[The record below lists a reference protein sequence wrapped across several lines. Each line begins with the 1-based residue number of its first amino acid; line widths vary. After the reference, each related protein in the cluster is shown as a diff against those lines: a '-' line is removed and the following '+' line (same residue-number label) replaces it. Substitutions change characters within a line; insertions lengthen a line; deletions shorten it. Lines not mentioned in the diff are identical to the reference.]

1 MKKFKEGDYD
11 LAQLMRDLSD
21 SLEREND
28 LKEQLKFAEEETR
41 VMRTKLSD
49 MEDENESL
57 NLQLQKLSSAKSGK
71 FLRKKDPSEKEVV
84 TEREHELRLEME
96 LAEQEIKVLRRKL
109 DDLEEDNELLMK
121 QIKEIQRLIEG
132 SGRRDRDDDD
142 TDDRP
147 YDEKIRQMAKDI
159 EVLKMKLIAK
169 DQEAASKLRS
179 SSSVRGM
186 LKKSRSLEEYR
197 ETSPSMSPVRE
208 FQQDIKR
215 QLDFVQQEAG
225 VLKEKL
231 AHLEKENERL
241 TTENRKLELMSS
253 RSGAPKIS
261 IDDAVLENVDL
272 KERLTRVNNENAELR
287 EQIRLLDERTNRLS
301 REVLQTK
308 STPDVWDETSE
319 SRELRNQLLSV
330 RDECKSLHKKVKELE
345 SQNAKLT
352 RDLTR
357 YKGDTKKSKDFKNLD
372 KLSSDELKERVC
384 ELENE
389 VSKWNMSKRRPGG
402 VRYTCEVYCD
412 QLKIPNINGS
422 YSCL

>member
-1 MKKFKEGDYD
+1 
-11 LAQLMRDLSD
+11 MRDLSD

-41 VMRTKLSD
+41 VMRKKLSD

-71 FLRKKDPSEKEVV
+71 FLRKKDPGEKEVV

-121 QIKEIQRLIEG
+121 QMKEIQHLIEG
-132 SGRRDRDDDD
+132 NEKRDRDDEEE
-142 TDDRP
+142 DDRP

-159 EVLKMKLIAK
+159 EVLKLKLIAK
-169 DQEAASKLRS
+169 DQAAASKLHS
-179 SSSVRGM
+179 STVRGM

-231 AHLEKENERL
+231 AHLERENERL
-241 TTENRKLELMSS
+241 TTMNRKLELMSG
-253 RSGAPKIS
+253 RSGVPTIAV
-261 IDDAVLENVDL
+261 DDAVLENVDL
-272 KERLTRVNNENAELR
+272 KERLSRVDSENTELR

-308 STPDVWDETSE
+308 STPDVWDESSE
-319 SRELRNQLLSV
+319 SRELRNQLLGV
-330 RDECKSLHKKVKELE
+330 QDECKTLRKKVTELE

-352 RDLTR
+352 RDLSR
-357 YKGDTKKSKDFKNLD
+357 NKGDAKKSKDFKKLD
-372 KLSSDELKERVC
+372 KLSSDDLKEKVW

-389 VSKWNMSKRRPGG
+389 VSK
-402 VRYTCEVYCD
+402 
-412 QLKIPNINGS
+412 
-422 YSCL
+422 